1 MTNKKTSTLCDE
13 SGIEILVTYSKDAN
27 NKNYVLDCIEVVI
40 SGKGIDITKQL
51 SLQQYHT
58 ILDEVIKQED
68 NN

>member
-1 MTNKKTSTLCDE
+1 MTITLADE